1 MSEAL
6 RFIFKTLIKIPFII
20 MFTYFIANI
29 FFFSLFYFKFTGIS
43 YSVMNVAMENNYI
56 PPSEFAIL
64 NDTIRKIDEDS
75 ELIEGAHIVP
85 DKPNTN
91 ANDRVQYGTA
101 ITVGVEYR
109 YRWLTPLMPQDTGQT
124 PADLNSGSSIVDDST
139 ASEGNINMSQA
150 EAQRRIDE
158 LSRRSLNSPIRIVYK
173 VPGLQYYPDLN

>member
-1 MSEAL
+1 MTDSL
-6 RFIFKTLIKIPFII
+6 RFIFKTLIKIPFFI
-20 MFTYFIANI
+20 MVIYFIANI

-43 YSVMNVAMENNYI
+43 YSVMNTGMENNYI
-56 PPSEFAIL
+56 PPSELATL
-64 NDTIRKIDEDS
+64 KNTVEKIDADS
-75 ELIEGAHIVP
+75 DLIQGAKIVV
-85 DKPNTN
+85 DGSNQRK
-91 ANDRVQYGTA
+91 QYGTP

-109 YRWLTPLMPQDTGQT
+109 YRWLTPLMPQDTGQR

-158 LSRRSLNSPIRIVYK
+158 LSNRSLNSPIQIIYK